1 MLAGR
6 SQPAAQHNISSRWFL
21 SSASRKG
28 VMQVARLPV
37 LQPRCADLPQKAVE
51 RGRER
56 KKEHNSPPLSSRASQ
71 GYTRDTNACVQQ
83 VVYVCARAA
92 RERKERRRREKRQAQ
107 FFPREV
113 QEWERQIIWG
123 ISGIGGAQLHIAHK
137 GLPWPRIHARSR
149 SLLGRG
155 ISILSPRAALD
166 ASDRCHSY
174 FRSFVIFRSDRF
186 QDFTASIF
194 PKLQLTRAERYAL
207 LLLLLTFG

>member
-37 LQPRCADLPQKAVE
+37 LQPRCADLPQKADE

-123 ISGIGGAQLHIAHK
+123 ISGIEGAQLHIAHK

-149 SLLGRG
+149 SLSLDGEFQFCRRAPRWTRR
-155 ISILSPRAALD
+155 IDVTHIFVLSSFFALIG
-166 ASDRCHSY
+166 
-174 FRSFVIFRSDRF
+174 FRTSLLRF
-186 QDFTASIF
+186 F
-194 PKLQLTRAERYAL
+194 PSCN
-207 LLLLLTFG
+207 